1 MITGLFKNT
10 ILSRRLCGT
19 IHMSHK
25 IPKFVVIHQT
35 RKNRRDV
42 YSFTSICNKIL
53 LMDLVLTN
61 KNGKGSLTV

>member
-1 MITGLFKNT
+1 MMTGLYKNT
-10 ILSRRLCGT
+10 SHSRRLRGT

-42 YSFTSICNKIL
+42 YSFTNIFNKIL

-61 KNGKGSLTV
+61 KNGKGNLTV